1 MTSSPNKPI
10 LLIHG
15 GAWAMPDDAV
25 AAHERGIA
33 NALAAGWAALERG
46 GTSVDAVEAAVTIME
61 DDDTFDAGRGSFLTR
76 DGRVQLDALLMNGEN
91 LRTGGVACVERLRNP
106 IQAARLVLDKSPHV
120 YFVGNGA
127 EFFAEQ
133 HGIALIDNA
142 ELIVPRE
149 RDRLTKFQQNE
160 AAGGTDTTFS
170 GNSEFAETPP
180 TTNLSSRPESAHFAD
195 AVERP
200 ASRVPERFE
209 GDGLQPVHMDPITEG
224 ALAPEGT
231 ALEEAALEAEVERT
245 LPENLRL
252 DDPTLHSH
260 DTVGAVALDQYGN
273 LAAATSTGGTLS
285 KAPGRVGDS
294 SLIGCGCY
302 ADNLSAAVS
311 LTGWGEPIMK
321 LVLGKWAVD
330 RVAEGATPQQAA
342 SEAIA
347 YLYTRLGGHGG
358 IILLGPDG
366 QLGLAHN
373 TPRMAWGIAN
383 AEGQR
388 LGITRNQ

>member
-1 MTSSPNKPI
+1 MKPI

-33 NALAAGWAALERG
+33 AALAAGWAALSRG
-46 GTSVDAVEAAVTIME
+46 GTAIDAVEAAVTIME

-76 DGRVQLDALLMNGEN
+76 DGRVQLDALIMNGAD
-91 LRTGGVACVERLRNP
+91 LRTGGVACVEHLRNP
-106 IQAARLVLDKSPHV
+106 IQAARLVLEQSPHV
-120 YFVGNGA
+120 YFVGPGA
-127 EFFAEQ
+127 ERFATQ
-133 HGIALIDNA
+133 HGMRLVENA

-149 RDRLTKFQQNE
+149 RDRLRVFQCAE
-160 AAGGTDTTFS
+160 AAGQPDTTFS
-170 GNSEFAETPP
+170 G
-180 TTNLSSRPESAHFAD
+180 
-195 AVERP
+195 
-200 ASRVPERFE
+200 ASIE
-209 GDGLQPVHMDPITEG
+209 QT
-224 ALAPEGT
+224 
-231 ALEEAALEAEVERT
+231 ALEAEISHALPDT
-245 LPENLRL
+245 LRI

-273 LAAATSTGGTLS
+273 IAAGTSTGGTLS

-302 ADNLSAAVS
+302 ADNQSAAVS

-330 RVAEGATPQQAA
+330 RVAAGDTPQAA
-342 SEAIA
+342 ATASID
-347 YLYTRLGGHGG
+347 YLFTRLGGHGG

-366 QLGLAHN
+366 QIGIAHN
-373 TPRMAWGIAN
+373 TPRMAWGIAT
-383 AEGQR
+383 AEGRQQ
-388 LGITRNQ
+388 GITRNV